1 MTIKEVEER
10 TGLARS
16 NIRFYEKEKLIEPS
30 RNDKNGYRDYSETDV
45 ETIKK
50 IAYLRTLE
58 ISIED
63 IHHII
68 SGKVSLL
75 EVIEKQATTI
85 KEQLEGL
92 NKAKM
97 MCDRMLEAG
106 NVNFENLQVEQY
118 VTDLLTYWNDNE
130 PVFTLDS
137 VSFLYMWGSFITWAV
152 ITALCL
158 IIGILSYAKLP
169 PEMPIQWSDE
179 IASSLVDKKFI
190 FAYPVGCIAIR
201 YLLRPF
207 IYAKLQMNNHYG
219 EIITEYLS
227 NYACFIALSV
237 ELFSILFVQGLLKNV
252 VAVLIVDT
260 AVLIGILIAGI
271 TKVGLFRGPVVRE

>member
-30 RNDKNGYRDYSETDV
+30 RNDKNGYRDYSKTDV

-63 IHHII
+63 IRYIL
-68 SGKVSLL
+68 SGKVSLI
-75 EVIEKQATTI
+75 EVIEKQAATI
-85 KEQLEGL
+85 KEQLVSL
-92 NKAKM
+92 NKAKI
-97 MCDRMLEAG
+97 MCDKMLEAG
-106 NVNFENLQVEQY
+106 NISFEELQVEQY
-118 VTDLLTYWNDNE
+118 VTDLPTYWNDNE
-130 PVFTLDS
+130 TVFRLDS

-169 PEMPIQWSDE
+169 AEMPVQWSDG

-190 FAYPVGCIAIR
+190 FAYPAGCIAIR

-252 VAVLIVDT
+252 VAVLLIDT
-260 AVLIGILIAGI
+260 IVLIGILIAGI
-271 TKVGLFRGPVVRE
+271 TKIGLFRSPVIRE

>member
-75 EVIEKQATTI
+75 EVIERQATTI
-85 KEQLEGL
+85 QAQLEGL
-92 NKAKM
+92 NKAKI

-106 NVNFENLQVEQY
+106 NVNFEELQVEQY
-118 VTDLLTYWNDNE
+118 VTDLSVYWNDNE

-137 VSFLYMWGSFITWAV
+137 VSFLYIWGSFITWAV
-152 ITALCL
+152 ITAICL

-169 PEMPIQWSDE
+169 AEMPIQWSDG

-252 VAVLIVDT
+252 VAVLLVDT

-271 TKVGLFRGPVVRE
+271 TKMGLFRGPVVRE

>member
-75 EVIEKQATTI
+75 EVIEKQATTV

-106 NVNFENLQVEQY
+106 NVNFEELQVEQY
-118 VTDLLTYWNDNE
+118 VTDLPTYWNDNE

-169 PEMPIQWSDE
+169 PEMPIQWSDG

-190 FAYPVGCIAIR
+190 FVYPAGCIVIR

-252 VAVLIVDT
+252 VVVLLVDT

-271 TKVGLFRGPVVRE
+271 TKMGLFRGPMVRE